1 MNLLFS
7 FGYPFEG
14 WLSRTRAKGR
24 QNIRLI
30 SKQYIFHFF
39 VWLDGN
45 DFMRWASL
53 AGSSAGDSTQTG
65 SEPASTGQ
73 RNHTGTE
80 GRPGEEQQEQQGI
93 GVCVCVCVRACVRA
107 CVCVCMFS

>member
-1 MNLLFS
+1 MAKYQVNKQAIYF
-7 FGYPFEG
+7 PFLC
-14 WLSRTRAKGR
+14 WLE
-24 QNIRLI
+24 
-30 SKQYIFHFF
+30 
-39 VWLDGN
+39 GN

-53 AGSSAGDSTQTG
+53 AGSSADDSTQTG
-65 SEPASTGQ
+65 SDPASTGQ

-93 GVCVCVCVRACVRA
+93 GVCVCVRACVRACLPA